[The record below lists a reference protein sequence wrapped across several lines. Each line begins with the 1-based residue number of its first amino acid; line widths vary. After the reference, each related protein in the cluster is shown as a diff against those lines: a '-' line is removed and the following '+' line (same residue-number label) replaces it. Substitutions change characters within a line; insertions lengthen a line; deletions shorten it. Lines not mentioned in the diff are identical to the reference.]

1 MPDNCKIRNLKCIKN
16 STQYFTNWDILKST
30 CRQDIDN
37 LINVKLTL
45 MIKRFFGKNGSDINF
60 YPGNVFKVFI
70 DCIPLL

>member
-1 MPDNCKIRNLKCIKN
+1 M
-16 STQYFTNWDILKST
+16 KST
-30 CRQDIDN
+30 YRQGIDN